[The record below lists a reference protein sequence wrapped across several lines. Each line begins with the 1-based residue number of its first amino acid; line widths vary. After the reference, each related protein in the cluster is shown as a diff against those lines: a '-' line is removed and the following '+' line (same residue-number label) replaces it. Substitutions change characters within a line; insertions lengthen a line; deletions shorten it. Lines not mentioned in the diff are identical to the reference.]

1 MKLTAVLWIIIG
13 SMLAGMAVIG
23 VLVAP
28 TLPISDGM
36 AISVA
41 GIVGYLLAI
50 PAAFIIAKKLA
61 I

>member
-13 SMLAGMAVIG
+13 SMLAGIAVIG
-23 VLVAP
+23 VLVVP
-28 TLPISDGM
+28 TLPVSDGM

-41 GIVGYLLAI
+41 GIAGYLLAI
-50 PAAFIIAKKLA
+50 PAAFVIAKNMA